1 MVVSDNGAEMLKP
14 EDIAQ
19 RMTSVERNGER
30 IWNKDSEEEL
40 PTEEEQSTEDNGVLP
55 KQEDDKQQGADGKDN
70 SDDGSLTPPTTDEL
84 IEMARQGNELAQYQL
99 EAQGISWEDTN
110 EKKADD
116 KNQSALARIPKDN
129 DGSPIYEQ
137 TDADTAW
144 DAIVEQTDGDEDMA
158 QSVADSMVSDK
169 EKALHDVENEE
180 IAQSGSVADK
190 IAAAKQHKQNVDNAK
205 AELEHWKEIAGTLER
220 RKQSAEQSDE
230 DSNAPQNDNVPKEQN
245 DAEPQTGNINVPQSD
260 EEPIEQVNESDVP
273 QTDSDKDADKN
284 AKQGDVENS
293 TNDDKKTNTSADI
306 EEKFNSFVGQLKSAK
321 GEERKRVLEQMRDI
335 ITQYA
340 EENGYPVP
348 EYWLTTED
356 YLNHASPKDREKLE
370 KGLANG
376 FYNPGTYRLADHK
389 VYIYVEGCN
398 DFDRCVRM
406 TLAHEYTHADND
418 EVQDGINTIVEA
430 VKKRDVTLD
439 ELLDILWNLS
449 NNDFYEEEYDRLEA
463 KGKDKGLKMLADEVI
478 AHIVARMVVNGK
490 QALNEITQNPTI
502 SRVVTISYNRREDA
516 RRFSILQ
523 NKTPEWGGS
532 VVSRTEG
539 DNANQGS
546 TKESEPRDGRH
557 GRSVSSQGH
566 IGSSEE
572 SKDGAIAETEKDTNA
587 IPKEHNDD
595 KKPIKPTENRP
606 KETKQKNSGQFGL
619 VSDERMEELKRKLRT
634 KLNGQLNVGID
645 PEILT
650 IAAELAT
657 GYIDRGLK
665 AFGDFAKA
673 MIDDIGDVARPY
685 IKMSYNAARDWFEEN
700 KIPLYEEMTP
710 YEEVKRFD
718 VANYGREHVDTI
730 EQAKQIAN
738 EQKVEE
744 QAKKIKG
751 EKTSEDKGDTPLS
764 TKIATASTEVNTE
777 PTEAQKEAGNYK
789 KGHVQVGTFDITIE
803 QPEGSVRKGT
813 DANGKQWESKMHNTY
828 GYFRGTEGVDGDHID
843 VFLSNYIDDWNGRKV
858 YVVDQYNPDGTFDEH
873 KVMLG
878 FNDMDEAKSDYLANY
893 EKGWEDGR
901 RIVVSATN
909 LEDFEKWI
917 GSSHRKTKPFAEY
930 AGVKKDVAQIEQAKA
945 KADTTEIDKAIA
957 KAEAEGNT
965 ELLKKL
971 KAEKAFCEKHIPEK
985 GDKKVGYKKQ
995 KDTLNITS
1003 IVNGKE
1009 VRAQLRGIHY
1019 ENGFAVA
1026 TDGYTMVITRQ
1037 EYPTEYEGKTI
1048 GKNGEAI
1055 DLKFPIWVN
1064 AIPMLNSDEYSRSEL
1079 EDVLKDAS
1087 KRYKEFKKKYKEEHP
1102 EAKTKDVENEMVEY
1116 EIDHQILLDKESG
1129 INVTDAN
1136 LLLNILEWCGE
1147 EARVFKFKGK
1157 YYTLVFIKSK
1167 GAYALMMTRIAEDRQ
1182 ESDTRLIGK
1191 AKPIAETTEETKQP
1205 ILEKEEKPANAN
1217 NKKKKKEASKPTDNK
1232 DKEAPQDKID
1242 DVGEK
1247 IEGARKDA
1255 LKKLAESIE
1264 QATEEALVAMPFSK
1278 AFKRP
1283 NLKKAVEDGVLRE
1296 EDALFAQAVMS
1307 AYLSRKKPLMS
1318 KSRSSYDRERSEK
1331 TIKVWAHHAY
1341 NGVEKLKKLFS
1352 LSPSERDTFM
1362 MEEMN
1367 RPAYDPKDVEKRK
1380 QDLMEWNPG
1389 KVFNGTCY
1397 PINAIRLWNDV
1408 YTQLG
1413 YEVGT
1418 EVPQLFSEVLPTT
1431 GYDSYVLVAANGTKF
1446 YPARSLN
1453 SYNAVVDEIVYQ
1465 TKVANAD
1472 ADTDHPKETFKV
1484 IGSGEMKTKSSGK
1497 WYVVT
1502 QASLSAKPHKDI
1514 FSSKEEAEKFAKAY
1528 IKNDGKKVNKYRYA
1542 SAPEEVREFDG
1553 YSEYAVVLRRKNIGK
1568 GTTTDF
1574 KLKHYNTA
1582 DEARAAIDAEHDE
1595 LNELANKELAKDK
1608 GSKSASTKKP
1618 ICSIEVYTEDGK
1630 SWKYGIVLSDKYAPK
1645 KSALNTMPYYLAKDF
1660 NTRKEAQ
1667 AYLDAHKEEIE
1678 AKAAEVDEARRNFK
1692 YFTANGER
1700 EGNDYRKGEDVTAEQ
1715 FREQF
1720 GFRGVQFGNWTNQ
1733 RDRQEAVNQA
1743 FDAFMD
1749 LSRILGVSPKA
1760 LSLNGELG
1768 IAFGARGSG
1777 KALAHYEPSQVVINL
1792 TKTNGAGS
1800 LAHEW
1805 WHALDNYFARQGNVA
1820 MGFVTQSKNIEM
1832 RDELRQAFNTL
1843 IDHLEKSPYNQ
1854 RSKQRGSSYWGT
1866 PIEETARMFEQ
1877 WVNDQLAQRG
1887 EKSPFLTDADPYIEE
1902 RYAQMNYEMYKF
1914 FMGDKAMPYEEYKQ
1928 TPQALN
1934 GLVYLTRDELQTFG
1948 KDLKHIFD
1956 TIQQKVDETTGK
1968 TLMYHKGDVVFPLNH
1983 VETTLRDVV
1992 IEHLRKNGFN
2002 VITDVRTG
2010 QRVIELAKG
2019 EARLSAKQKR
2029 ALETASVPLDKEH
2042 QPTVVSSADGAKILN
2057 NLDTLANDFEKLSNT
2072 PKSFIGNV
2080 AKALGTKRYGS
2091 SSEYATF
2098 ETKNGQIVTIR
2109 LANHNAHTSGFDHN
2123 DRDNGI
2129 SIVISP
2135 KGNNGII
2142 NDGNAHVVE
2151 FYYDAIK
2158 LRRANGKPL
2167 ADIVRSIKQALY
2179 SGEFKDPTGIAE
2191 RQEVNTDTIREHR
2204 VWHGSGADFDHF
2216 DHSHMGEGEGAQAY
2230 GWGTYVTEVKGIGKA
2245 YAVNNSHLDTRKI
2258 ENEIEK
2264 IYGIHNIGI
2273 KNVELKSDG
2282 TIKRIEIS
2290 NNRDI
2295 LEEWLKYFSKHNDE
2309 FGWPDVYDFDLSK
2322 STERDEF
2329 IHLVELAIAD
2339 KVGDRFANGYEQM
2352 SLYTIEIPDDT
2363 GKNYLDYKKRCG
2375 LHLLNRINKALKKVG
2390 LEAIDPKLAA
2400 SGVNGVLTGRDV
2412 YQALSVRLKE
2422 DSNEY
2427 NNDKNASQFLSDLG
2441 IIGIKYPAEYRSG
2454 GRNNGSNNYVI
2465 FNEKDLKITDHVRFF
2480 RTTDGEAYG
2489 FTYGGDIYIDPSI
2502 ASSETPIHEYAH
2514 LWASALR
2521 AENKKEWKNVVDLMK
2536 GTSVWD
2542 EVKRTYPELKTDDD
2556 IADEVLATYS
2566 GRRGAE
2572 LLRKE
2577 MDKAMSEGTATEKG
2591 AAVSALQRVKQ
2602 AIEKFWHAV
2611 ADFLHIHYTSAEQ
2624 VADQV
2629 MKDLL
2634 DGVDPREFTTDLEYT
2649 GTDNEEEDEK
2659 KSEVSDD
2666 ELMREG
2672 DMRNPNEMSES
2683 EKAEIGNAL
2692 VNAPTI
2698 DVASNQIVKTED
2710 MSARKAAEKWWR
2722 DNIGEPLFYDTEV
2735 GVVEIN
2741 ENSIG
2746 TSLAHRYGQAK
2757 LDAITSL
2764 KDGFKNAVY
2773 LGTIKDFIRTEKS
2786 VLNHY
2791 FAYPINY
2798 NGKRCYVFC
2807 RAMQDNNKN
2816 RLYVHEVFVAD
2827 NIQEEGNTLQ
2837 TAAQKP
2843 HGGIALYKAILSDAL
2858 NAANVGNNSE
2868 LYNFSNE
2875 KDEVRQSQERITLP
2889 TSVQEQVEA
2898 MHLGGEVEVIADGSQ
2913 FKGKKR
2919 KAKGFYN
2926 KQTGKITI
2934 ILGNHTSVEDVMQT
2948 LMHEA
2953 VAHKGLRK
2961 LFGKDFDAFLDKVFA
2976 GAEKPIREKIVALAA
2991 KNGWNIR
2998 TATEEYLASLAE
3010 DKETFEKHGGFWE
3023 KVRNFFYEMAHKL
3036 FPKLV
3041 KIGDNEMRYE
3051 LWRSYENLK
3060 NDSSLI
3066 AEAKDI
3072 AMQDKLKVGNY
3083 AEKQGNT
3090 FDEDAMLYR
3099 EERERVDAK
3108 HDYEMAM
3115 KSASHKFVT
3124 AWADSMYS
3132 LKQLQDIIC
3141 KNGNTQIADWENAYM
3156 AENRMSS
3163 INLAEMETYK
3173 KTFYKD
3179 MLDAIQSLMKG
3190 GVKYQDVV
3198 TYMYAKHGLER
3209 NKYIQDEEIGK
3220 LQQAFLDKYG
3230 EKPISRPND
3239 FTSGIDRNDYASD
3252 DAYNKACQAAVDAAQ
3267 KKYDEAAKK
3276 LNKKI
3281 AKIASSDYSG
3291 LSSLF
3296 NTNSGFKT
3304 AAQQYV
3310 SDFEKGR
3317 QISRSTHRH
3326 QFEFDC

>member
-99 EAQGISWEDTN
+99 EEQGISWEDTN
-110 EKKADD
+110 DKKADD

-158 QSVADSMVSDK
+158 QSVADSMVADK
-169 EKALHDVENEE
+169 EKALHDVENAE

-190 IAAAKQHKQNVDNAK
+190 IAAAKQHKQNIDNAK
-205 AELEHWKEIAGTLER
+205 AELEHWKEIAGTLNR
-220 RKQSAEQSDE
+220 RGEQDIQKQPTEQTY
-230 DSNAPQNDNVPKEQN
+230 NDV
-245 DAEPQTGNINVPQSD
+245 
-260 EEPIEQVNESDVP
+260 VP
-273 QTDSDKDADKN
+273 QTDNDVQADEAQEQPTDVDEEKAQQTKDRNVPISQDDTKVKTENNEANIEDNATKQKN
-284 AKQGDVENS
+284 ADDNGVSDWFQDLHLSGELDQNNSPFILSTNGQIDFGQITEEHNLPAAPVRLSLGDAQNGYIHINRRHGKEIQKAGFNSIESFVEYVINNFTRVKKGASYDNEKGGKNNTYLVQLQDGHNNTLFVQLSRDGSYWNVNSAGVFGKKYGDKKEEIWSASEVQNDNSAIASDGSQSEPIAEKGSSSNGTPSKSSTSEDTANS
-293 TNDDKKTNTSADI
+293 TELQGNGKESSQNGFAPDEKVI
-306 EEKFNSFVGQLKSAK
+306 EENVQRS
-321 GEERKRVLEQMRDI
+321 
-335 ITQYA
+335 
-340 EENGYPVP
+340 ENG
-348 EYWLTTED
+348 T
-356 YLNHASPKDREKLE
+356 
-370 KGLANG
+370 
-376 FYNPGTYRLADHK
+376 K
-389 VYIYVEGCN
+389 VSI
-398 DFDRCVRM
+398 
-406 TLAHEYTHADND
+406 
-418 EVQDGINTIVEA
+418 EA
-430 VKKRDVTLD
+430 
-439 ELLDILWNLS
+439 
-449 NNDFYEEEYDRLEA
+449 
-463 KGKDKGLKMLADEVI
+463 
-478 AHIVARMVVNGK
+478 
-490 QALNEITQNPTI
+490 
-502 SRVVTISYNRREDA
+502 
-516 RRFSILQ
+516 
-523 NKTPEWGGS
+523 
-532 VVSRTEG
+532 
-539 DNANQGS
+539 
-546 TKESEPRDGRH
+546 
-557 GRSVSSQGH
+557 
-566 IGSSEE
+566 

-587 IPKEHNDD
+587 IPKEPNEN

-619 VSDERMEELKRKLRT
+619 VSDERMEELKRKLRA

-665 AFGDFAKA
+665 AFSDFAKA
-673 MIDDIGDVARPY
+673 MIDDIGDVSRPY

-777 PTEAQKEAGNYK
+777 PTEAQKETIGNAPAKEEATPTKAETKQTKTSESKGYTITPSTYTNK
-789 KGHVQVGTFDITIE
+789 KGKTSNVSLLTFNGELTAEQERAVKEFAKEKLGDGRYAPTRGWKDRESGGWIFRSEEDARKAAELVSGNEAKTGQAETKQDNQGNPLNADGTLKLEKVT
-803 QPEGSVRKGT
+803 SVDDLT
-813 DANGKQWESKMHNTY
+813 DEDFSAPTRNVELPTLPKTVDDAIGANGKP
-828 GYFRGTEGVDGDHID
+828 
-843 VFLSNYIDDWNGRKV
+843 
-858 YVVDQYNPDGTFDEH
+858 VVIKKN
-873 KVMLG
+873 
-878 FNDMDEAKSDYLANY
+878 
-893 EKGWEDGR
+893 
-901 RIVVSATN
+901 I
-909 LEDFEKWI
+909 FEKNKKSHKDLTPEQSRKILTDALYHPNLYGQNQKTSRPYNWI
-917 GSSHRKTKPFAEY
+917 LIHNAEKHSSVILEVSHNKDNVEIVNWHYLDDATLERKKRQAVREGGLILTLESAAANTHNDLSSTSKDTTKSITKQP
-930 AGVKKDVAQIEQAKA
+930 
-945 KADTTEIDKAIA
+945 KADTKQLDEAIA
-957 KAEAEGNT
+957 KAEKEGNL
-965 ELLKKL
+965 EEVKNL

-1026 TDGYTMVITRQ
+1026 TDGYTIVITRQ

-1064 AIPMLNSDEYSRSEL
+1064 AIPMLNSDEYSRSEF

-1102 EAKTKDVENEMVEY
+1102 EAKTINVENEMVEY
-1116 EIDHQILLDKESG
+1116 EIYHQILLDKESG

-1205 ILEKEEKPANAN
+1205 ILKKEEKPANAN
-1217 NKKKKKEASKPTDNK
+1217 NKKKKTEASNPTDNK

-1247 IEGARKDA
+1247 IDGARKDA

-1318 KSRSSYDRERSEK
+1318 KSRSSYERERSEK

-1362 MEEMN
+1362 REEMN

-1502 QASLSAKPHKDI
+1502 QASLSARPHKDI

-1528 IKNDGKKVNKYRYA
+1528 IKNDGKKVDKYRYA
-1542 SAPEEVREFDG
+1542 SAPQEVKEIDG

-1877 WVNDQLAQRG
+1877 WVNDQLAERG

-2010 QRVIELAKG
+2010 QRVLELAKG

-2029 ALETASVPLDKEH
+2029 ALETVTMAAETTNKA
-2042 QPTVVSSADGAKILN
+2042 TAISSADGAKIQN
-2057 NLDTLANDFEKLSNT
+2057 NLETLATGYDKRSNT
-2072 PKSFIGNV
+2072 TKGFITDLS
-2080 AKALGTKRYGS
+2080 KALNLEQHEASHYG
-2091 SSEYATF
+2091 TF
-2098 ETKNGQIVTIR
+2098 ETRDGSLVTIR
-2109 LANHNAHTSGFDHN
+2109 VSNHNARVSFFDKN
-2123 DRDNGI
+2123 EEDNGI
-2129 SIVISP
+2129 SIVISNYRN
-2135 KGNNGII
+2135 KGLL
-2142 NDGNAHVVE
+2142 NDGSAHIVE
-2151 FYYDAIK
+2151 FFYPK
-2158 LRRANGKPL
+2158 QSLQRSEVKPL
-2167 ADIVRSIKQALY
+2167 VEIIKSISEALN
-2179 SGEFKDPTGIAE
+2179 SGKFEDTTGIAQ
-2191 RQEVNTDTIREHR
+2191 RQEVN
-2204 VWHGSGADFDHF
+2204 AD
-2216 DHSHMGEGEGAQAY
+2216 
-2230 GWGTYVTEVKGIGKA
+2230 I
-2245 YAVNNSHLDTRKI
+2245 
-2258 ENEIEK
+2258 
-2264 IYGIHNIGI
+2264 
-2273 KNVELKSDG
+2273 
-2282 TIKRIEIS
+2282 
-2290 NNRDI
+2290 
-2295 LEEWLKYFSKHNDE
+2295 
-2309 FGWPDVYDFDLSK
+2309 
-2322 STERDEF
+2322 
-2329 IHLVELAIAD
+2329 
-2339 KVGDRFANGYEQM
+2339 
-2352 SLYTIEIPDDT
+2352 
-2363 GKNYLDYKKRCG
+2363 
-2375 LHLLNRINKALKKVG
+2375 
-2390 LEAIDPKLAA
+2390 
-2400 SGVNGVLTGRDV
+2400 
-2412 YQALSVRLKE
+2412 
-2422 DSNEY
+2422 
-2427 NNDKNASQFLSDLG
+2427 
-2441 IIGIKYPAEYRSG
+2441 
-2454 GRNNGSNNYVI
+2454 
-2465 FNEKDLKITDHVRFF
+2465 DHVRFF
-2480 RTTDGEAYG
+2480 RTADGEAYG
-2489 FTYGGDIYIDPSI
+2489 FTYGGDIYIEPSI

-2521 AENKKEWKNVVDLMK
+2521 AENKKEWQNVVDLMK

-2572 LLRKE
+2572 RLRKE

-2591 AAVSALQRVKQ
+2591 AAVSTLERVKQ

-2634 DGVDPREFTTDLEYT
+2634 DGVDPRMFGKEDSGKARYQFVGEKGAERADHAEEVTTRLDNLNTAREMEAAKKDAKSIKLATGWERGADGKWRYEIPDSKLNDMMDVDGNGKMVKRYEEDMLWTSGKLGEVIVAPELFKAYPKLKDVRLETDSIMNNLPSNGEYNSKTNTITIHADELKYLNSILNHEIQHAIQDLEGFAKGGNPNTLELKKTKEYKDWENLVARLRSET
-2649 GTDNEEEDEK
+2649 PKEKALNTLIGDYADKYNALADKIDEFFYGSYDAKNADDVNLLQERKSYLEELGRYINELSDELDKIRKGRGAMVKSTIDSVDDVLYNLYHRLAGEVESRNVEKRMGMPPEERRATLAAETEDVSREDQIFLMGEDNNVVSEEK
-2659 KSEVSDD
+2659 TKSDD

-2672 DMRNPNEMSES
+2672 DMRNPYEMSES

-2816 RLYVHEVFVAD
+2816 RLYVHTRF
-2827 NIQEEGNTLQ
+2827 L
-2837 TAAQKP
+2837 
-2843 HGGIALYKAILSDAL
+2843 L
-2858 NAANVGNNSE
+2858 
-2868 LYNFSNE
+2868 
-2875 KDEVRQSQERITLP
+2875 RI
-2889 TSVQEQVEA
+2889 
-2898 MHLGGEVEVIADGSQ
+2898 IY
-2913 FKGKKR
+2913 KKR
-2919 KAKGFYN
+2919 ATPFKPQRRSLTEVLPST
-2926 KQTGKITI
+2926 KQ
-2934 ILGNHTSVEDVMQT
+2934 
-2948 LMHEA
+2948 
-2953 VAHKGLRK
+2953 
-2961 LFGKDFDAFLDKVFA
+2961 
-2976 GAEKPIREKIVALAA
+2976 
-2991 KNGWNIR
+2991 
-2998 TATEEYLASLAE
+2998 
-3010 DKETFEKHGGFWE
+3010 
-3023 KVRNFFYEMAHKL
+3023 
-3036 FPKLV
+3036 
-3041 KIGDNEMRYE
+3041 
-3051 LWRSYENLK
+3051 SY
-3060 NDSSLI
+3060 
-3066 AEAKDI
+3066 
-3072 AMQDKLKVGNY
+3072 Q
-3083 AEKQGNT
+3083 
-3090 FDEDAMLYR
+3090 ML
-3099 EERERVDAK
+3099 
-3108 HDYEMAM
+3108 
-3115 KSASHKFVT
+3115 
-3124 AWADSMYS
+3124 
-3132 LKQLQDIIC
+3132 
-3141 KNGNTQIADWENAYM
+3141 
-3156 AENRMSS
+3156 
-3163 INLAEMETYK
+3163 
-3173 KTFYKD
+3173 
-3179 MLDAIQSLMKG
+3179 
-3190 GVKYQDVV
+3190 
-3198 TYMYAKHGLER
+3198 
-3209 NKYIQDEEIGK
+3209 
-3220 LQQAFLDKYG
+3220 
-3230 EKPISRPND
+3230 
-3239 FTSGIDRNDYASD
+3239 
-3252 DAYNKACQAAVDAAQ
+3252 
-3267 KKYDEAAKK
+3267 
-3276 LNKKI
+3276 
-3281 AKIASSDYSG
+3281 
-3291 LSSLF
+3291 
-3296 NTNSGFKT
+3296 
-3304 AAQQYV
+3304 
-3310 SDFEKGR
+3310 
-3317 QISRSTHRH
+3317 
-3326 QFEFDC
+3326 

>member
-1 MVVSDNGAEMLKP
+1 M
-14 EDIAQ
+14 
-19 RMTSVERNGER
+19 
-30 IWNKDSEEEL
+30 
-40 PTEEEQSTEDNGVLP
+40 
-55 KQEDDKQQGADGKDN
+55 
-70 SDDGSLTPPTTDEL
+70 
-84 IEMARQGNELAQYQL
+84 
-99 EAQGISWEDTN
+99 
-110 EKKADD
+110 
-116 KNQSALARIPKDN
+116 
-129 DGSPIYEQ
+129 
-137 TDADTAW
+137 
-144 DAIVEQTDGDEDMA
+144 
-158 QSVADSMVSDK
+158 
-169 EKALHDVENEE
+169 
-180 IAQSGSVADK
+180 
-190 IAAAKQHKQNVDNAK
+190 
-205 AELEHWKEIAGTLER
+205 
-220 RKQSAEQSDE
+220 
-230 DSNAPQNDNVPKEQN
+230 
-245 DAEPQTGNINVPQSD
+245 
-260 EEPIEQVNESDVP
+260 
-273 QTDSDKDADKN
+273 
-284 AKQGDVENS
+284 
-293 TNDDKKTNTSADI
+293 
-306 EEKFNSFVGQLKSAK
+306 
-321 GEERKRVLEQMRDI
+321 
-335 ITQYA
+335 
-340 EENGYPVP
+340 
-348 EYWLTTED
+348 
-356 YLNHASPKDREKLE
+356 
-370 KGLANG
+370 
-376 FYNPGTYRLADHK
+376 
-389 VYIYVEGCN
+389 
-398 DFDRCVRM
+398 
-406 TLAHEYTHADND
+406 
-418 EVQDGINTIVEA
+418 
-430 VKKRDVTLD
+430 
-439 ELLDILWNLS
+439 
-449 NNDFYEEEYDRLEA
+449 
-463 KGKDKGLKMLADEVI
+463 
-478 AHIVARMVVNGK
+478 
-490 QALNEITQNPTI
+490 
-502 SRVVTISYNRREDA
+502 
-516 RRFSILQ
+516 
-523 NKTPEWGGS
+523 
-532 VVSRTEG
+532 
-539 DNANQGS
+539 
-546 TKESEPRDGRH
+546 
-557 GRSVSSQGH
+557 
-566 IGSSEE
+566 
-572 SKDGAIAETEKDTNA
+572 
-587 IPKEHNDD
+587 
-595 KKPIKPTENRP
+595 
-606 KETKQKNSGQFGL
+606 
-619 VSDERMEELKRKLRT
+619 
-634 KLNGQLNVGID
+634 
-645 PEILT
+645 
-650 IAAELAT
+650 
-657 GYIDRGLK
+657 
-665 AFGDFAKA
+665 
-673 MIDDIGDVARPY
+673 
-685 IKMSYNAARDWFEEN
+685 
-700 KIPLYEEMTP
+700 
-710 YEEVKRFD
+710 
-718 VANYGREHVDTI
+718 
-730 EQAKQIAN
+730 
-738 EQKVEE
+738 
-744 QAKKIKG
+744 
-751 EKTSEDKGDTPLS
+751 
-764 TKIATASTEVNTE
+764 
-777 PTEAQKEAGNYK
+777 
-789 KGHVQVGTFDITIE
+789 
-803 QPEGSVRKGT
+803 
-813 DANGKQWESKMHNTY
+813 
-828 GYFRGTEGVDGDHID
+828 
-843 VFLSNYIDDWNGRKV
+843 
-858 YVVDQYNPDGTFDEH
+858 
-873 KVMLG
+873 
-878 FNDMDEAKSDYLANY
+878 
-893 EKGWEDGR
+893 
-901 RIVVSATN
+901 
-909 LEDFEKWI
+909 
-917 GSSHRKTKPFAEY
+917 
-930 AGVKKDVAQIEQAKA
+930 
-945 KADTTEIDKAIA
+945 
-957 KAEAEGNT
+957 
-965 ELLKKL
+965 
-971 KAEKAFCEKHIPEK
+971 
-985 GDKKVGYKKQ
+985 
-995 KDTLNITS
+995 
-1003 IVNGKE
+1003 
-1009 VRAQLRGIHY
+1009 
-1019 ENGFAVA
+1019 
-1026 TDGYTMVITRQ
+1026 
-1037 EYPTEYEGKTI
+1037 
-1048 GKNGEAI
+1048 
-1055 DLKFPIWVN
+1055 
-1064 AIPMLNSDEYSRSEL
+1064 
-1079 EDVLKDAS
+1079 
-1087 KRYKEFKKKYKEEHP
+1087 
-1102 EAKTKDVENEMVEY
+1102 
-1116 EIDHQILLDKESG
+1116 
-1129 INVTDAN
+1129 
-1136 LLLNILEWCGE
+1136 
-1147 EARVFKFKGK
+1147 
-1157 YYTLVFIKSK
+1157 
-1167 GAYALMMTRIAEDRQ
+1167 
-1182 ESDTRLIGK
+1182 
-1191 AKPIAETTEETKQP
+1191 
-1205 ILEKEEKPANAN
+1205 
-1217 NKKKKKEASKPTDNK
+1217 
-1232 DKEAPQDKID
+1232 
-1242 DVGEK
+1242 
-1247 IEGARKDA
+1247 
-1255 LKKLAESIE
+1255 
-1264 QATEEALVAMPFSK
+1264 
-1278 AFKRP
+1278 
-1283 NLKKAVEDGVLRE
+1283 
-1296 EDALFAQAVMS
+1296 
-1307 AYLSRKKPLMS
+1307 
-1318 KSRSSYDRERSEK
+1318 
-1331 TIKVWAHHAY
+1331 
-1341 NGVEKLKKLFS
+1341 
-1352 LSPSERDTFM
+1352 
-1362 MEEMN
+1362 
-1367 RPAYDPKDVEKRK
+1367 
-1380 QDLMEWNPG
+1380 
-1389 KVFNGTCY
+1389 
-1397 PINAIRLWNDV
+1397 
-1408 YTQLG
+1408 
-1413 YEVGT
+1413 
-1418 EVPQLFSEVLPTT
+1418 
-1431 GYDSYVLVAANGTKF
+1431 
-1446 YPARSLN
+1446 
-1453 SYNAVVDEIVYQ
+1453 VDEIAYQ
-1465 TKVANAD
+1465 TKVTNAD
-1472 ADTDHPKETFKV
+1472 TDTDHPKEAFRV
-1484 IGSGEMKTKSSGK
+1484 VSSGEMKTKSSGK

-1877 WVNDQLAQRG
+1877 WVNDQLAERG

-1948 KDLKHIFD
+1948 KDLKRIFD

-1983 VETTLRDVV
+1983 VEATLRDVV
-1992 IEHLRKNGFN
+1992 IDHLRKNGFN

-2010 QRVIELAKG
+2010 QRVLELAKG

-2029 ALETASVPLDKEH
+2029 ALETVSVPLDKEH
-2042 QPTVVSSADGAKILN
+2042 QPTVVSSADGAKVLKE
-2057 NLDTLANDFEKLSNT
+2057 LDKAKEKYENQSSRSNT
-2072 PKSFIGNV
+2072 FIGDV
-2080 AKALGTKRYGS
+2080 AKAIDARRYGS
-2091 SSEYATF
+2091 GSEYATF

-2191 RQEVNTDTIREHR
+2191 RQEVNADTIREHR
-2204 VWHGSGADFDHF
+2204 VYHGSASDFSFFDH
-2216 DHSHMGEGEGAQAY
+2216 DHMGEGEGAQAH
-2230 GWGTYVTEVKGIGKA
+2230 GWGTYVAVREGTAKGYAQRDAEEKNGEESILKWYGSSSSVEEIMDYLEENYPDTFGEWLYKKWGNTYRVKLKDVLDTIRYGNEYDVETLKDELYHIQNDYNYSDEEKEFYNEVKDNVLPYVSAYKPYA
-2245 YAVNNSHLDTRKI
+2245 PNLYAV
-2258 ENEIEK
+2258 
-2264 IYGIHNIGI
+2264 
-2273 KNVELKSDG
+2273 
-2282 TIKRIEIS
+2282 
-2290 NNRDI
+2290 
-2295 LEEWLKYFSKHNDE
+2295 
-2309 FGWPDVYDFDLSK
+2309 
-2322 STERDEF
+2322 
-2329 IHLVELAIAD
+2329 
-2339 KVGDRFANGYEQM
+2339 
-2352 SLYTIEIPDDT
+2352 EIPNNNNQ
-2363 GKNYLDYKKRCG
+2363 NYIEEYKDYGARTKLRRSVEKG
-2375 LHLLNRINKALKKVG
+2375 LKELGIDG
-2390 LEAIDPKLAA
+2390 LGRD
-2400 SGVNGVLTGRDV
+2400 VMTGRDI
-2412 YQALSVRLKE
+2412 YDALIAKLGSKE
-2422 DSNEY
+2422 
-2427 NNDKNASQFLSDLG
+2427 KASKFLEDLG
-2441 IIGIKYPAEYRSG
+2441 IVGVHYYGMEDG
-2454 GRNNGSNNYVI
+2454 ECYVI

-2480 RTTDGEAYG
+2480 RTADGEAYG

-2521 AENKKEWKNVVDLMK
+2521 AENKKEWQNVVDLMK

-2542 EVKRTYPELKTDDD
+2542 EVKRTYPELKTNDD

-2572 LLRKE
+2572 RLRKE

-2591 AAVSALQRVKQ
+2591 AAVSALERVKQ

-2629 MKDLL
+2629 MKNLL
-2634 DGVDPREFTTDLEYT
+2634 DGVDPREFRKE
-2649 GTDNEEEDEK
+2649 DNGKVREQRVEDNLSPNKRVNIVEAL
-2659 KSEVSDD
+2659 D
-2666 ELMREG
+2666 E
-2672 DMRNPNEMSES
+2672 
-2683 EKAEIGNAL
+2683 
-2692 VNAPTI
+2692 
-2698 DVASNQIVKTED
+2698 
-2710 MSARKAAEKWWR
+2710 
-2722 DNIGEPLFYDTEV
+2722 
-2735 GVVEIN
+2735 
-2741 ENSIG
+2741 
-2746 TSLAHRYGQAK
+2746 H
-2757 LDAITSL
+2757 
-2764 KDGFKNAVY
+2764 GFKNYAEAKEWAKENIARTYDSEETGGKGDIRISNTAIDKYLSQSAVDKSDSKDVHLAVLKVLPNVIRESVDAEQHADY
-2773 LGTIKDFIRTEKS
+2773 KKGEDGVRSKENGINPNVTIHRLYGAVRLGDKVYRVKVTLKEDKTSKGPKVPHSYEATKIELLAGTLGNSENSLSPSTNNSITLANLLKGVEKS
-2786 VLNHY
+2786 Y
-2791 FAYPINY
+2791 T
-2798 NGKRCYVFC
+2798 
-2807 RAMQDNNKN
+2807 
-2816 RLYVHEVFVAD
+2816 HETFF
-2827 NIQEEGNTLQ
+2827 NEGN
-2837 TAAQKP
+2837 
-2843 HGGIALYKAILSDAL
+2843 
-2858 NAANVGNNSE
+2858 E
-2868 LYNFSNE
+2868 LLRDGEAKDDSNSNE
-2875 KDEVRQSQERITLP
+2875 FGNSKEEISQSHERVTLP
-2889 TSVQEQVEA
+2889 TAVQECIEA
-2898 MHLGGEVEVIADGSQ
+2898 MHLGGEVEVVADGSG

-2976 GAEKPIREKIVALAA
+2976 GAEKPIREKIVAFAA

-3060 NDSSLI
+3060 NDSSVI

-3072 AMQDKLKVGNY
+3072 AMQSNLKVGNY

-3132 LKQLQDIIC
+3132 LKQLQDVIC

-3230 EKPISRPND
+3230 EEPISRPND
-3239 FTSGIDRNDYASD
+3239 FTSGIDRNDYVSD

-3267 KKYDEAAKK
+3267 KKYDEAEKK

-3317 QISRSTHRH
+3317 QISRSTHKH

>member
-1 MVVSDNGAEMLKP
+1 MVVSDNGAELLKP
-14 EDIAQ
+14 EDIA
-19 RMTSVERNGER
+19 RNIVSIERNGER
-30 IWNKDSEEEL
+30 IWNKDSKEEQ

-99 EAQGISWEDTN
+99 EEQGISWEDTN
-110 EKKADD
+110 DKKADD

-158 QSVADSMVSDK
+158 QSVADSMVADK
-169 EKALHDVENEE
+169 EKALHDVENAE

-220 RKQSAEQSDE
+220 RKQSAEKPTEVSYTPPTNGNNVPQKKE
-230 DSNAPQNDNVPKEQN
+230 DNNVPKQEDDTKPQTEEPTGQN
-245 DAEPQTGNINVPQSD
+245 DVEPQTEGSNVPQSD
-260 EEPIEQVNESDVP
+260 EEPITAQTDNKPADTSNDKSAHELTDNQGNPINQDGTLKLEQISSIDELTDEDFSHPTRNVELPTLPNNVADAIGANGKPVVIKKNIFEKNKRSHRDLTPEQGREILTEALYHPNLYGQNQKTSRPYNWILIHNAEKHSSVILEVSHNKDNVEIVNWHYLDDATLERKKRQAVREGGLILTLESAAANTHNDLSSTSEDTANSTELQGNEEESSATNDNSEQETAAPTTENADNALYTITPATYTNKKGKTSDVSLL
-273 QTDSDKDADKN
+273 T
-284 AKQGDVENS
+284 
-293 TNDDKKTNTSADI
+293 
-306 EEKFNSFVGQLKSAK
+306 FNH
-321 GEERKRVLEQMRDI
+321 E
-335 ITQYA
+335 
-340 EENGYPVP
+340 
-348 EYWLTTED
+348 LTTDQEKSVKEFAKER
-356 YLNHASPKDREKLE
+356 LGEGRFATARGWKDRESGGWIFRSE
-370 KGLANG
+370 
-376 FYNPGTYRLADHK
+376 
-389 VYIYVEGCN
+389 
-398 DFDRCVRM
+398 
-406 TLAHEYTHADND
+406 
-418 EVQDGINTIVEA
+418 
-430 VKKRDVTLD
+430 
-439 ELLDILWNLS
+439 
-449 NNDFYEEEYDRLEA
+449 
-463 KGKDKGLKMLADEVI
+463 
-478 AHIVARMVVNGK
+478 
-490 QALNEITQNPTI
+490 
-502 SRVVTISYNRREDA
+502 EDA
-516 RRFSILQ
+516 RKAAEMVSGK
-523 NKTPEWGGS
+523 KT
-532 VVSRTEG
+532 T
-539 DNANQGS
+539 
-546 TKESEPRDGRH
+546 
-557 GRSVSSQGH
+557 
-566 IGSSEE
+566 
-572 SKDGAIAETEKDTNA
+572 AEQ
-587 IPKEHNDD
+587 PKIE
-595 KKPIKPTENRP
+595 KPTESKP
-606 KETKQKNSGQFGL
+606 KETKQKNSGNRL
-619 VSDERMEELKRKLRT
+619 VTDERYEELKKRMKGL
-634 KLNGQLNVGID
+634 LSQLNMGIN
-645 PEILT
+645 PEMLAIGMEM
-650 IAAELAT
+650 AAYHIE
-657 GYIDRGLK
+657 RGARKFADYAKNMINDLGDDIRPYLK
-665 AFGDFAKA
+665 AF
-673 MIDDIGDVARPY
+673 
-685 IKMSYNAARDWFEEN
+685 YNGARDMPEVEEMGLS
-700 KIPLYEEMTP
+700 KEMTP

-718 VANYGREHVDTI
+718 VANFEREHVGII

-1064 AIPMLNSDEYSRSEL
+1064 AIPMLNSDEYSRSEF

-1102 EAKTKDVENEMVEY
+1102 EAKTINVENEMVEY
-1116 EIDHQILLDKESG
+1116 EIYHQILLDKESG

-1147 EARVFKFKGK
+1147 DARVFKFKGK

-1205 ILEKEEKPANAN
+1205 ILKKEEKPANAN
-1217 NKKKKKEASKPTDNK
+1217 NKKKKTEASKPTDNK

-1318 KSRSSYDRERSEK
+1318 KSRSSYERERSEK

-1667 AYLDAHKEEIE
+1667 AYLEAHKEEIE

-1692 YFTANGER
+1692 YFTANGKR

-1877 WVNDQLAQRG
+1877 WVNDQLAERG

-1983 VETTLRDVV
+1983 VEATLRDVV

-2010 QRVIELAKG
+2010 KRVIELAKG

-2029 ALETASVPLDKEH
+2029 ALETATIADES
-2042 QPTVVSSADGAKILN
+2042 TNNATAISSADGSKVQN
-2057 NLDTLANDFEKLSNT
+2057 NLETLAYNYKNRSNKTRGFITDLS
-2072 PKSFIGNV
+2072 
-2080 AKALGTKRYGS
+2080 KALNLEQHEASHYG
-2091 SSEYATF
+2091 TF
-2098 ETKNGQIVTIR
+2098 ETRDGSLVTIR
-2109 LANHNAHTSGFDHN
+2109 VSNHNARVSFFDEN
-2123 DRDNGI
+2123 EEDNGI
-2129 SIVISP
+2129 SIVISSRRN
-2135 KGNNGII
+2135 KGIL
-2142 NDGNAHVVE
+2142 NDGSAHVVE
-2151 FYYDAIK
+2151 YFYPKQSIE
-2158 LRRANGKPL
+2158 RSEIKPL
-2167 ADIVRSIKQALY
+2167 VEVIKSISEALN
-2179 SGEFKDPTGIAE
+2179 SGKFEDTTGIAE
-2191 RQEVNTDTIREHR
+2191 RQEVN
-2204 VWHGSGADFDHF
+2204 AD
-2216 DHSHMGEGEGAQAY
+2216 
-2230 GWGTYVTEVKGIGKA
+2230 I
-2245 YAVNNSHLDTRKI
+2245 
-2258 ENEIEK
+2258 
-2264 IYGIHNIGI
+2264 
-2273 KNVELKSDG
+2273 
-2282 TIKRIEIS
+2282 
-2290 NNRDI
+2290 
-2295 LEEWLKYFSKHNDE
+2295 
-2309 FGWPDVYDFDLSK
+2309 
-2322 STERDEF
+2322 
-2329 IHLVELAIAD
+2329 
-2339 KVGDRFANGYEQM
+2339 
-2352 SLYTIEIPDDT
+2352 
-2363 GKNYLDYKKRCG
+2363 
-2375 LHLLNRINKALKKVG
+2375 
-2390 LEAIDPKLAA
+2390 
-2400 SGVNGVLTGRDV
+2400 
-2412 YQALSVRLKE
+2412 
-2422 DSNEY
+2422 
-2427 NNDKNASQFLSDLG
+2427 
-2441 IIGIKYPAEYRSG
+2441 
-2454 GRNNGSNNYVI
+2454 
-2465 FNEKDLKITDHVRFF
+2465 DHVRFF
-2480 RTTDGEAYG
+2480 RTSDGEAYG

-2542 EVKRTYPELKTDDD
+2542 EVKRTYPELKTDDE

-2572 LLRKE
+2572 RLRKE
-2577 MDKAMSEGTATEKG
+2577 MDKAMSEGTATERE

-2634 DGVDPREFTTDLEYT
+2634 DGVDPREFRK
-2649 GTDNEEEDEK
+2649 GDNGKVREQRVEDNLSPNKRVNIVEAL
-2659 KSEVSDD
+2659 D
-2666 ELMREG
+2666 E
-2672 DMRNPNEMSES
+2672 
-2683 EKAEIGNAL
+2683 
-2692 VNAPTI
+2692 
-2698 DVASNQIVKTED
+2698 
-2710 MSARKAAEKWWR
+2710 
-2722 DNIGEPLFYDTEV
+2722 
-2735 GVVEIN
+2735 
-2741 ENSIG
+2741 
-2746 TSLAHRYGQAK
+2746 H
-2757 LDAITSL
+2757 
-2764 KDGFKNAVY
+2764 GFKNYAEAKEWAKENIARTYDSEETGGKGDIRISNTAIDKYLSQSAVDKSDSKDVHLAVLKVLPNVIRESVDAEQHADY
-2773 LGTIKDFIRTEKS
+2773 KKGEDGVRSKENGINPNVTIHRLYGAVRLGDKVYRVKVTLKEDKTSKGPKVPHSYEATKIELLAGTLGNSENSLSPSTNNSITLANLLKGVEKS
-2786 VLNHY
+2786 Y
-2791 FAYPINY
+2791 T
-2798 NGKRCYVFC
+2798 
-2807 RAMQDNNKN
+2807 
-2816 RLYVHEVFVAD
+2816 HETFF
-2827 NIQEEGNTLQ
+2827 NEGN
-2837 TAAQKP
+2837 
-2843 HGGIALYKAILSDAL
+2843 
-2858 NAANVGNNSE
+2858 E
-2868 LYNFSNE
+2868 LLRDGEAKDDSNSNE
-2875 KDEVRQSQERITLP
+2875 FGNSKEEVSQSHERVTLP
-2889 TSVQEQVEA
+2889 TAVQEQVEA
-2898 MHLGGEVEVIADGSQ
+2898 MHLGGEVEVVADGSG

-2934 ILGNHTSVEDVMQT
+2934 ILGNHTSAEDVMQT

-3267 KKYDEAAKK
+3267 KKYDEAEKK

-3296 NTNSGFKT
+3296 KTNSGFKT

>member
-1 MVVSDNGAEMLKP
+1 MS
-14 EDIAQ
+14 
-19 RMTSVERNGER
+19 
-30 IWNKDSEEEL
+30 IWQLCANLLIPNCLRSNFSYSPLAALEL
-40 PTEEEQSTEDNGVLP
+40 YV
-55 KQEDDKQQGADGKDN
+55 
-70 SDDGSLTPPTTDEL
+70 
-84 IEMARQGNELAQYQL
+84 
-99 EAQGISWEDTN
+99 
-110 EKKADD
+110 
-116 KNQSALARIPKDN
+116 KN
-129 DGSPIYEQ
+129 
-137 TDADTAW
+137 T
-144 DAIVEQTDGDEDMA
+144 
-158 QSVADSMVSDK
+158 
-169 EKALHDVENEE
+169 
-180 IAQSGSVADK
+180 
-190 IAAAKQHKQNVDNAK
+190 K

-273 QTDSDKDADKN
+273 QTDSDKDADKD

-335 ITQYA
+335 ITQYS

-356 YLNHASPKDREKLE
+356 YLNHASPKDREALKENLD
-370 KGLANG
+370 KGY
-376 FYNPGTYRLADHK
+376 YNPGTYRLADHK

-406 TLAHEYTHADND
+406 TLAHEYTHADNN

-439 ELLDILWNLS
+439 ELLDILWDLS
-449 NNDFYEEEYDRLEA
+449 NDNFYEEEYDRLEA
-463 KGKDKGLKMLADEVI
+463 KGKDKGLKMLADEVL

-516 RRFSILQ
+516 RRFNILQ
-523 NKTPEWGGS
+523 SKTPERGGS

-539 DNANQGS
+539 NNANKSS
-546 TKESEPRDGRH
+546 TTESEPQSKRH
-557 GRSVSSQGH
+557 EGFEHSEGYT
-566 IGSSEE
+566 GSSEE

-587 IPKEHNDD
+587 IPKEHNED

-619 VSDERMEELKRKLRT
+619 VSDERMEELKRKLRA

-665 AFGDFAKA
+665 DFGDFAKA

-700 KIPLYEEMTP
+700 EIPLYEEMTP

-718 VANYGREHVDTI
+718 VANFEREYVGII

-917 GSSHRKTKPFAEY
+917 DSSHRKTKPFAEY
-930 AGVKKDVAQIEQAKA
+930 AGVKKDVAQIEQAEA

-965 ELLKKL
+965 ELLKNL

-995 KDTLNITS
+995 KNTLNITS
-1003 IVNGKE
+1003 IVNR
-1009 VRAQLRGIHY
+1009 VQLRGIHY

-1048 GKNGEAI
+1048 GKNGEVI
-1055 DLKFPIWVN
+1055 DLKYPIWVN
-1064 AIPMLNSDEYSRSEL
+1064 AIPMLNSDEYSRSEF

-1116 EIDHQILLDKESG
+1116 EIDHQILLNKENG

-1147 EARVFKFKGK
+1147 DARVFKSKGK

-1167 GAYALMMTRIAEDRQ
+1167 GAYALMITSIAEDRQ

-1205 ILEKEEKPANAN
+1205 ILKKEEKPANAN
-1217 NKKKKKEASKPTDNK
+1217 NKKKKTEASKPTDNK

-1318 KSRSSYDRERSEK
+1318 KSRSSYERERSEK

-1362 MEEMN
+1362 REEMN

-1453 SYNAVVDEIVYQ
+1453 TYNAVVDEIVYQ

-1877 WVNDQLAQRG
+1877 WVNDQLAERG

-2010 QRVIELAKG
+2010 QRVIELAKS

-2029 ALETASVPLDKEH
+2029 ALETVSVPLDKEH
-2042 QPTVVSSADGAKILN
+2042 QPTVVSSADGAKVLKE
-2057 NLDTLANDFEKLSNT
+2057 LDKAKEKYENQSSRSNT
-2072 PKSFIGNV
+2072 FIGDV
-2080 AKALGTKRYGS
+2080 AKAIDARRYGS
-2091 SSEYATF
+2091 GSEYATF

-2109 LANHNAHTSGFDHN
+2109 LADHNAHVSGFDYN

-2191 RQEVNTDTIREHR
+2191 RQEVNADTIREHR
-2204 VWHGSGADFDHF
+2204 VYHGSASDFSFFDH
-2216 DHSHMGEGEGAQAY
+2216 DHMGEGEGA
-2230 GWGTYVTEVKGIGKA
+2230 
-2245 YAVNNSHLDTRKI
+2245 
-2258 ENEIEK
+2258 
-2264 IYGIHNIGI
+2264 
-2273 KNVELKSDG
+2273 
-2282 TIKRIEIS
+2282 
-2290 NNRDI
+2290 
-2295 LEEWLKYFSKHNDE
+2295 
-2309 FGWPDVYDFDLSK
+2309 
-2322 STERDEF
+2322 
-2329 IHLVELAIAD
+2329 
-2339 KVGDRFANGYEQM
+2339 
-2352 SLYTIEIPDDT
+2352 
-2363 GKNYLDYKKRCG
+2363 
-2375 LHLLNRINKALKKVG
+2375 
-2390 LEAIDPKLAA
+2390 
-2400 SGVNGVLTGRDV
+2400 
-2412 YQALSVRLKE
+2412 
-2422 DSNEY
+2422 
-2427 NNDKNASQFLSDLG
+2427 
-2441 IIGIKYPAEYRSG
+2441 
-2454 GRNNGSNNYVI
+2454 
-2465 FNEKDLKITDHVRFF
+2465 
-2480 RTTDGEAYG
+2480 
-2489 FTYGGDIYIDPSI
+2489 
-2502 ASSETPIHEYAH
+2502 
-2514 LWASALR
+2514 
-2521 AENKKEWKNVVDLMK
+2521 
-2536 GTSVWD
+2536 
-2542 EVKRTYPELKTDDD
+2542 
-2556 IADEVLATYS
+2556 
-2566 GRRGAE
+2566 
-2572 LLRKE
+2572 
-2577 MDKAMSEGTATEKG
+2577 
-2591 AAVSALQRVKQ
+2591 
-2602 AIEKFWHAV
+2602 
-2611 ADFLHIHYTSAEQ
+2611 
-2624 VADQV
+2624 
-2629 MKDLL
+2629 
-2634 DGVDPREFTTDLEYT
+2634 
-2649 GTDNEEEDEK
+2649 
-2659 KSEVSDD
+2659 
-2666 ELMREG
+2666 
-2672 DMRNPNEMSES
+2672 
-2683 EKAEIGNAL
+2683 
-2692 VNAPTI
+2692 
-2698 DVASNQIVKTED
+2698 
-2710 MSARKAAEKWWR
+2710 
-2722 DNIGEPLFYDTEV
+2722 
-2735 GVVEIN
+2735 
-2741 ENSIG
+2741 
-2746 TSLAHRYGQAK
+2746 
-2757 LDAITSL
+2757 
-2764 KDGFKNAVY
+2764 
-2773 LGTIKDFIRTEKS
+2773 
-2786 VLNHY
+2786 
-2791 FAYPINY
+2791 
-2798 NGKRCYVFC
+2798 
-2807 RAMQDNNKN
+2807 
-2816 RLYVHEVFVAD
+2816 
-2827 NIQEEGNTLQ
+2827 
-2837 TAAQKP
+2837 
-2843 HGGIALYKAILSDAL
+2843 
-2858 NAANVGNNSE
+2858 
-2868 LYNFSNE
+2868 
-2875 KDEVRQSQERITLP
+2875 
-2889 TSVQEQVEA
+2889 
-2898 MHLGGEVEVIADGSQ
+2898 
-2913 FKGKKR
+2913 
-2919 KAKGFYN
+2919 
-2926 KQTGKITI
+2926 
-2934 ILGNHTSVEDVMQT
+2934 
-2948 LMHEA
+2948 
-2953 VAHKGLRK
+2953 
-2961 LFGKDFDAFLDKVFA
+2961 
-2976 GAEKPIREKIVALAA
+2976 
-2991 KNGWNIR
+2991 
-2998 TATEEYLASLAE
+2998 
-3010 DKETFEKHGGFWE
+3010 
-3023 KVRNFFYEMAHKL
+3023 
-3036 FPKLV
+3036 
-3041 KIGDNEMRYE
+3041 
-3051 LWRSYENLK
+3051 
-3060 NDSSLI
+3060 
-3066 AEAKDI
+3066 
-3072 AMQDKLKVGNY
+3072 
-3083 AEKQGNT
+3083 
-3090 FDEDAMLYR
+3090 
-3099 EERERVDAK
+3099 
-3108 HDYEMAM
+3108 
-3115 KSASHKFVT
+3115 
-3124 AWADSMYS
+3124 
-3132 LKQLQDIIC
+3132 
-3141 KNGNTQIADWENAYM
+3141 
-3156 AENRMSS
+3156 
-3163 INLAEMETYK
+3163 
-3173 KTFYKD
+3173 
-3179 MLDAIQSLMKG
+3179 
-3190 GVKYQDVV
+3190 
-3198 TYMYAKHGLER
+3198 
-3209 NKYIQDEEIGK
+3209 
-3220 LQQAFLDKYG
+3220 
-3230 EKPISRPND
+3230 
-3239 FTSGIDRNDYASD
+3239 
-3252 DAYNKACQAAVDAAQ
+3252 
-3267 KKYDEAAKK
+3267 
-3276 LNKKI
+3276 
-3281 AKIASSDYSG
+3281 
-3291 LSSLF
+3291 
-3296 NTNSGFKT
+3296 
-3304 AAQQYV
+3304 
-3310 SDFEKGR
+3310 
-3317 QISRSTHRH
+3317 
-3326 QFEFDC
+3326 